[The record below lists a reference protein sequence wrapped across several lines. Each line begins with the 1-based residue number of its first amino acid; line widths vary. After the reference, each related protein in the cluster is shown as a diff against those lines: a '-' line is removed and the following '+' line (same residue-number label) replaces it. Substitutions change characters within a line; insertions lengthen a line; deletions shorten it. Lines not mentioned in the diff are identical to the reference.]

1 MKEFHFTTEKE
12 QAEIEQIL
20 LQRKKKRST
29 QQITFLAIFLFI
41 IAIIILYCFRMVI
54 YTEFNGYV
62 VVHNVRFRASED
74 IFVYDIY
81 KHNGDL
87 VKPGDTIYSYV
98 SLNWFHEIGNINT
111 ESSVIVKSRDLKLQ
125 YGLAYQNLAVLRAKM
140 QEIKR
145 QIELEDHNIRFGLS
159 DNVHKLNLE
168 RDYKETEE
176 ELKAEQR
183 KLHVLQKAIGESQ
196 EAVNRLGLINDG
208 GFSIQHVRNQ
218 KKMKDLGLVHYTI
231 AADSSLVTKNWISE
245 LSLVLRGEDI
255 IETQSFDLD
264 RDNTY
269 IMAYVTPRKANKLNR
284 GFKATIIVNDDI
296 QYTATVI
303 SMGAR
308 TEEIPEAYR
317 NNLSK
322 DHIAAIAVLR
332 IDDGQKIP
340 FWSLVNG
347 MPVLIRFKNMDYED
361 VLPNDY
367 LQLKTPKGLE
377 VPDIVKKYLYEK
389 RRTKDK

>member
-1 MKEFHFTTEKE
+1 MKNFHFTTEHK

-20 LQRKKKRST
+20 WQRKKKIAK
-29 QQITFLAIFLFI
+29 QQLFFLTIFIFI
-41 IAIIILYCFRMVI
+41 VFVVILYCIKKVL
-54 YTEFNGYV
+54 YTEFDGYV

-74 IFVYDIY
+74 IFVHDIY

-87 VKPGDTIYSYV
+87 IKPGDTIYSYV
-98 SLNWFHEIGNINT
+98 SLGWFHEIGDINS
-111 ESSVIVKSRDLKLQ
+111 ESEVVVKSRDLKLQ
-125 YGLAYQNLAVLRAKM
+125 YGLAYQNLAVIKTRL

-145 QIELEDHNIRFGLS
+145 QIDLEDHNIRFGLS

-168 RDYKETEE
+168 REYKETEE
-176 ELKAEQR
+176 ELKSQQR
-183 KLHVLQKAIGESQ
+183 KLYVLKNAIDESKN
-196 EAVNRLGLINDG
+196 AVERLNSVNNS
-208 GFSIQHVRNQ
+208 GFTIQDVRDK
-218 KKMKDLGLVHYTI
+218 KKMKELGMVHYTI

-255 IETQSFDLD
+255 LETQSFDLEK
-264 RDNTY
+264 DNVY
-269 IMAYVTPRKANKLNR
+269 VMAYVTPKRAKYLNR
-284 GFKATIIVNDDI
+284 GFKATIIVNDDVE
-296 QYTATVI
+296 YTATVV

-332 IDDGQKIP
+332 IDDKQEIP

-347 MPVLIRFKNMDYED
+347 MPVIIRFDNRDYKE
-361 VLPNDY
+361 VSPEEY
-367 LQLKTPKGLE
+367 LQLTTPRGLKIPE
-377 VPDIVKKYLYEK
+377 AVKNHLHNKK
-389 RRTKDK
+389 R

>member
-1 MKEFHFTTEKE
+1 MKNFHFTTEHK

-20 LQRKKKRST
+20 WQRKKKIAK
-29 QQITFLAIFLFI
+29 QQLFFLTIFIFI
-41 IAIIILYCFRMVI
+41 VFVVILYCIKKVL
-54 YTEFNGYV
+54 YTEFDGYV

-74 IFVYDIY
+74 IFVHDIY

-87 VKPGDTIYSYV
+87 IKPGDTIYSYV
-98 SLNWFHEIGNINT
+98 SLGWFHEIGDINS
-111 ESSVIVKSRDLKLQ
+111 ESEVVVKSRDLKLQ
-125 YGLAYQNLAVLRAKM
+125 YGLAYQNLAVIKTRL

-145 QIELEDHNIRFGLS
+145 QIDLEDHNIRFGLS

-168 RDYKETEE
+168 REYKETEE
-176 ELKAEQR
+176 ELKSQQR
-183 KLHVLQKAIGESQ
+183 KLYVLKNAIDESKN
-196 EAVNRLGLINDG
+196 AVERLNSVNNS
-208 GFSIQHVRNQ
+208 GFTIQDVRNK
-218 KKMKDLGLVHYTI
+218 KKMKELGMVHYTI

-255 IETQSFDLD
+255 LETQSFDLEK
-264 RDNTY
+264 DNVY
-269 IMAYVTPRKANKLNR
+269 VMAYVTPKRAKYLNR
-284 GFKATIIVNDDI
+284 GFKATIIVNDDVE
-296 QYTATVI
+296 YTAPVV

-332 IDDGQKIP
+332 IDDKQEIP

-347 MPVLIRFKNMDYED
+347 MPVIIRFDNRDYKE
-361 VLPNDY
+361 VSPEEY
-367 LQLKTPKGLE
+367 LQLTTPRGLKIPE
-377 VPDIVKKYLYEK
+377 AVKNHLYNKK
-389 RRTKDK
+389 R

>member
-1 MKEFHFTTEKE
+1 MKNFHFTTEHK

-20 LQRKKKRST
+20 WQRKKKIAK
-29 QQITFLAIFLFI
+29 QQLFFLTIFIFI
-41 IAIIILYCFRMVI
+41 VFVVILYCIKKVL
-54 YTEFNGYV
+54 YTEFDGYV

-74 IFVYDIY
+74 IFVHDIY

-87 VKPGDTIYSYV
+87 IKPGDTIYSYV
-98 SLNWFHEIGNINT
+98 SLGWFHEIGDINS
-111 ESSVIVKSRDLKLQ
+111 ESEVVVKSRDLKLQ
-125 YGLAYQNLAVLRAKM
+125 YGLAYQNLAVIKTRL

-145 QIELEDHNIRFGLS
+145 QIDLEDHNIRFGLS

-168 RDYKETEE
+168 REYKETEE
-176 ELKAEQR
+176 ELKSQQR
-183 KLHVLQKAIGESQ
+183 KLYVLQNAINESKN
-196 EAVNRLGLINDG
+196 AVDRLNSVNNS
-208 GFSIQHVRNQ
+208 GFTIQDVRNK
-218 KKMKDLGLVHYTI
+218 KKMKELGMVHYTI

-255 IETQSFDLD
+255 LETQSFDLEK
-264 RDNTY
+264 DNVY
-269 IMAYVTPRKANKLNR
+269 VMAYVTPKRAKYLNR
-284 GFKATIIVNDDI
+284 GFKATIIVNDDVE
-296 QYTATVI
+296 YTATVV

-332 IDDGQKIP
+332 IDDKQEIP

-347 MPVLIRFKNMDYED
+347 MPVIIRFDNRDYKE
-361 VLPNDY
+361 VSPKEY
-367 LQLKTPKGLE
+367 LQLTTPRGLKIPE
-377 VPDIVKKYLYEK
+377 AVKNHLYNKK
-389 RRTKDK
+389 R

>member
-1 MKEFHFTTEKE
+1 MKNFHFTTEHK

-20 LQRKKKRST
+20 WQRKKKIAK
-29 QQITFLAIFLFI
+29 QQLFFLTLFI
-41 IAIIILYCFRMVI
+41 FIVFVVILYCIKKVL
-54 YTEFNGYV
+54 YTEFDGYV

-74 IFVYDIY
+74 IFVHDIY

-87 VKPGDTIYSYV
+87 IKPGDTIYSYV
-98 SLNWFHEIGNINT
+98 SLGWFHEIGDINS
-111 ESSVIVKSRDLKLQ
+111 ESEVVVKSRDLKLQ
-125 YGLAYQNLAVLRAKM
+125 YGLAYQNLAVIKTRL

-145 QIELEDHNIRFGLS
+145 QIDLEDHNIRFGLS

-168 RDYKETEE
+168 REYKETEE
-176 ELKAEQR
+176 ELKSQQR
-183 KLHVLQKAIGESQ
+183 KLYVLKNAIDESKN
-196 EAVNRLGLINDG
+196 AVDRLNSVNDS
-208 GFSIQHVRNQ
+208 GFTIQDVRNK
-218 KKMKDLGLVHYTI
+218 KKMKELGMVHYTI

-255 IETQSFDLD
+255 LETQSFDLEK
-264 RDNTY
+264 DNVY
-269 IMAYVTPRKANKLNR
+269 VMAYVTPKRAKYLNR
-284 GFKATIIVNDDI
+284 GFKATIIVNDDVE
-296 QYTATVI
+296 YTATVV

-332 IDDGQKIP
+332 IDDKQEIP

-347 MPVLIRFKNMDYED
+347 MPVIIRFDNRDYKE
-361 VLPNDY
+361 VSPEEY
-367 LQLKTPKGLE
+367 LQLTTPRGLKIPE
-377 VPDIVKKYLYEK
+377 AVKNHLYNKK
-389 RRTKDK
+389 R

>member
-1 MKEFHFTTEKE
+1 MKDFHFTTEKE

-20 LQRKKKRST
+20 LQRKKKKSK
-29 QQITFLAIFLFI
+29 QQLLFLSIFIFI
-41 IAIIILYCFRMVI
+41 VVIVILYCIRMVLF
-54 YTEFNGYV
+54 TEFNGYV

-74 IFVYDIY
+74 IFVHDIY

-98 SLNWFHEIGNINT
+98 SMDWFHEIGNINS
-111 ESSVIVKSRDLKLQ
+111 ESEVLVKARDLKLQ
-125 YGLAYQNLAVLRAKM
+125 YGLAYQNLAVLQAKI

-168 RDYKETEE
+168 REYKETEE
-176 ELKAEQR
+176 QLKAEQR
-183 KLHVLQKAIGESQ
+183 KLYVLQKAINESKD
-196 EAVNRLGLINDG
+196 AVDRLGQVNSG
-208 GFSIQHVRNQ
+208 GFSIQHVRDKN
-218 KKMKDLGLVHYTI
+218 KMKKLGLVHYTI
-231 AADSSLVTKNWISE
+231 AADSGLVTKNWISE

-255 IETQSFDLD
+255 IETQSFNLEK
-264 RDNTY
+264 DNVY
-269 IMAYVTPRKANKLNR
+269 VMAYVTPDRANKLNR
-284 GFKATIIVNDDI
+284 GFKAKVIINKDVE
-296 QYTATVI
+296 YTATVV

-332 IDDGQKIP
+332 IDNGQRIP

-347 MPVLIRFKNMDYED
+347 MPVLIRFNNLDYKD
-361 VLPNDY
+361 VRPEEYML
-367 LQLKTPKGLE
+367 LKTPKGLE
-377 VPDIVKKYLYEK
+377 VPEGIKEHVKSK
-389 RRTKDK
+389 

>member
-1 MKEFHFTTEKE
+1 MKDFHFSSEKE

-20 LQRKKKRST
+20 LQRKKKISR
-29 QQITFLAIFLFI
+29 QQMLFLCIFLLI
-41 IAIIILYCFRMVI
+41 LTVIALYCIKKVL
-54 YTEFNGYV
+54 YTEFDGYV

-74 IFVYDIY
+74 IFVHDIY

-98 SLNWFHEIGNINT
+98 SLNTFHEIGNINS
-111 ESSVIVKSRDLKLQ
+111 ESPIVVKSRDLKLQ
-125 YGLAYQNLAVLRAKM
+125 YGLAYQNLAQIRAKM

-168 RDYKETEE
+168 RDYKEAEE
-176 ELKAEQR
+176 ELKTQQR
-183 KLHVLQKAIGESQ
+183 KLNVLQKAIGESK
-196 EAVNRLGLINDG
+196 EAVERLGEVSSG
-208 GFSIQHVRNQ
+208 GVTIQNVRNK
-218 KKMKDLGLVHYTI
+218 KKMRDLGLVHYTV
-231 AADSSLVTKNWISE
+231 AADSGLVTKNWISE

-255 IETQSFDLD
+255 IETQSFDLAK
-264 RDNTY
+264 DNVY
-269 IMAYVTPRKANKLNR
+269 VMAYVLPGRANKLNR
-284 GFKATIIVNDDI
+284 GFKGKVIVNDDVE
-296 QYTATVI
+296 YMATVV

-322 DHIAAIAVLR
+322 DHTAAIAVLQ
-332 IDDGQKIP
+332 IDPGQKIP

-347 MPVLIRFKNMDYED
+347 MPVVIRFNNWEYED
-361 VLPNDY
+361 VKPEEY
-367 LQLKTPKGLE
+367 LMLTTPKGLW
-377 VPDIVKKYLYEK
+377 VPDSLKHNIN
-389 RRTKDK
+389 R

>member
-1 MKEFHFTTEKE
+1 MKDFHFTTEKE

-20 LQRKKKRST
+20 LQRKKKKSK
-29 QQITFLAIFLFI
+29 QQLLFLSIFIFI
-41 IAIIILYCFRMVI
+41 VVIIILYCIRMVLF
-54 YTEFNGYV
+54 TDFNGYV

-74 IFVYDIY
+74 IFVHDIY

-87 VKPGDTIYSYV
+87 VIPGDTIYSYV
-98 SLNWFHEIGNINT
+98 SIDWFHEIGNINT
-111 ESSVIVKSRDLKLQ
+111 ESAVVVKARDLKLQ
-125 YGLAYQNLAVLRAKM
+125 YGLAYQNLAVLRAKL

-168 RDYKETEE
+168 REYKETEE
-176 ELKAEQR
+176 LLKAEQR
-183 KLHVLQKAIGESQ
+183 KLYVFQKAINESKD
-196 EAVNRLGLINDG
+196 AVDRLGQVNTGD
-208 GFSIQHVRNQ
+208 FSIQYIRDK
-218 KKMKDLGLVHYTI
+218 KKMKEWGFVHSEI

-255 IETQSFDLD
+255 IETQSFNLEK
-264 RDNTY
+264 DNVY
-269 IMAYVTPRKANKLNR
+269 VMAYVSPDRANKLNR
-284 GFKATIIVNDDI
+284 GFKAKIMVNKDVE
-296 QYTATVI
+296 YTATVV

-332 IDDGQKIP
+332 IDDGQRIP

-347 MPVLIRFKNMDYED
+347 MPVVVRFNNLNYND
-361 VLPNDY
+361 VLPEEY
-367 LQLKTPKGLE
+367 LLLKTPKGLE
-377 VPDIVKKYLYEK
+377 VPEQVKNQLNH
-389 RRTKDK
+389 

>member
-1 MKEFHFTTEKE
+1 MQEFHFTTEKE

-20 LQRKKKRST
+20 WQRKKKKSK
-29 QQITFLAIFLFI
+29 QQLLFLSFFIFI
-41 IAIIILYCFRMVI
+41 VIIIVLYCFRMVL
-54 YTEFNGYV
+54 YTDFNGYV
-62 VVHNVRFRASED
+62 VVHNVRIRASED
-74 IFVYDIY
+74 VFVHDIY

-98 SLNWFHEIGNINT
+98 SMNWFHELGNINT
-111 ESSVIVKSRDLKLQ
+111 ESAVVVKSRDLKLQ

-159 DNVHKLNLE
+159 SNVHKLNLE

-183 KLHVLQKAIGESQ
+183 KLYVLQKAINESKD
-196 EAVNRLGLINDG
+196 AVDRLGQVNNG
-208 GFSIQHVRNQ
+208 GFSIQNVRDK
-218 KKMKDLGLVHYTI
+218 KKMRDLGMVHYTI
-231 AADSSLVTKNWISE
+231 AADSGLVTKYWISE

-255 IETQSFDLD
+255 IEMQSFNLEK
-264 RDNTY
+264 DNVY
-269 IMAYVTPRKANKLNR
+269 VMAYVTPQRAKFLNR
-284 GFKATIIVNDDI
+284 GFKATVIVNDDVE
-296 QYTATVI
+296 YTATVV

-308 TEEIPEAYR
+308 TEEIPHAYR

-332 IDDGQKIP
+332 IDDGQRIP

-347 MPVLIRFKNMDYED
+347 MPVLIRFNNLDYD
-361 VLPNDY
+361 QVKPNEY
-367 LQLKTPKGLE
+367 IMLETPKGLV
-377 VPDIVKKYLYEK
+377 VPEK
-389 RRTKDK
+389 MKNELNH

>member
-1 MKEFHFTTEKE
+1 MKDFHFTTEKE

-20 LQRKKKRST
+20 LQRKKKQSK
-29 QQITFLAIFLFI
+29 QQLLFLGIFIFIVII
-41 IAIIILYCFRMVI
+41 IALYCMRRVL
-54 YTEFNGYV
+54 YTDFDGYV

-74 IFVYDIY
+74 IFVHDIY

-98 SLNWFHEIGNINT
+98 SLDWFHEIGNINT
-111 ESSVIVKSRDLKLQ
+111 ESAIVVKSRDLKLQ
-125 YGLAYQNLAVLRAKM
+125 YGLAYQNLAVLKAKM
-140 QEIKR
+140 QEIQR

-176 ELKAEQR
+176 QLKAEQR
-183 KLHVLQKAIGESQ
+183 KLYVLQKAINESKD
-196 EAVNRLGLINDG
+196 AVDRLGQVNNG
-208 GFSIQHVRNQ
+208 GFSIQNVRNK
-218 KKMKDLGLVHYTI
+218 KKMQELGMVHYTI
-231 AADSSLVTKNWISE
+231 AADSGLVTKNWISE

-255 IETQSFDLD
+255 IETQSFNLEK
-264 RDNTY
+264 DNVY
-269 IMAYVTPRKANKLNR
+269 VMAYVTPNRAKFLNR
-284 GFKATIIVNDDI
+284 GFKAKVIVNDDVE
-296 QYTATVI
+296 YTATVV

-332 IDDGQKIP
+332 IDDGQRIP
-340 FWSLVNG
+340 FWSLLNC
-347 MPVLIRFKNMDYED
+347 MPVLIRFNNLEYEQ
-361 VLPNDY
+361 VKPEEY
-367 LQLKTPKGLE
+367 LLLKTPKGLE
-377 VPDIVKKYLYEK
+377 VPEQVKDHLKH
-389 RRTKDK
+389 

>member
-1 MKEFHFTTEKE
+1 MKDFHFTTEKE

-20 LQRKKKRST
+20 LQRKKKQSK
-29 QQITFLAIFLFI
+29 QQLLFLGIFIFI
-41 IAIIILYCFRMVI
+41 IIIIALYCMRRVL
-54 YTEFNGYV
+54 YTDFDGYV

-74 IFVYDIY
+74 IFVHDIY

-98 SLNWFHEIGNINT
+98 SLDWFHEIGNINT
-111 ESSVIVKSRDLKLQ
+111 ESAIVVKSRDLKLQ
-125 YGLAYQNLAVLRAKM
+125 YGLAYQNLAVLKAKM
-140 QEIKR
+140 QEIQR

-168 RDYKETEE
+168 RDYKATEE
-176 ELKAEQR
+176 QLKAEQR
-183 KLHVLQKAIGESQ
+183 KLYVLQKAINESKD
-196 EAVNRLGLINDG
+196 AVDRLDQVNSG
-208 GFSIQHVRNQ
+208 GFTIQNVRNK
-218 KKMKDLGLVHYTI
+218 KKMQELGMVHYTI
-231 AADSSLVTKNWISE
+231 AADSGLVTKNWISE

-255 IETQSFDLD
+255 IETQSFNLEK
-264 RDNTY
+264 DNVY
-269 IMAYVTPRKANKLNR
+269 VMAYVTPNRAKFLNR
-284 GFKATIIVNDDI
+284 GFKAKVIVNDDVE
-296 QYTATVI
+296 YTATVV

-332 IDDGQKIP
+332 IEAGQRIP

-347 MPVLIRFKNMDYED
+347 MPVLIRFNNLEYEQ
-361 VLPNDY
+361 VKPEEY
-367 LQLKTPKGLE
+367 LLLKTPKGLE
-377 VPDIVKKYLYEK
+377 VPEQVKDHLKH
-389 RRTKDK
+389 

>member
-1 MKEFHFTTEKE
+1 MKNFHFTTEHK

-20 LQRKKKRST
+20 WQRKKKIAK
-29 QQITFLAIFLFI
+29 QQLFFLTIFIFI
-41 IAIIILYCFRMVI
+41 MFVVILYCIKKVL
-54 YTEFNGYV
+54 YTEFDGYV

-74 IFVYDIY
+74 IFVHDIY

-87 VKPGDTIYSYV
+87 IKPGDTIYSYV
-98 SLNWFHEIGNINT
+98 SLGWFHEIGDINT
-111 ESSVIVKSRDLKLQ
+111 ESEVVVKSRDLKLQ
-125 YGLAYQNLAVLRAKM
+125 YGLAYQNLAVIKTRL

-145 QIELEDHNIRFGLS
+145 QIDLEDHNIRFGLS

-168 RDYKETEE
+168 REYKETEE
-176 ELKAEQR
+176 ELKSQQR
-183 KLHVLQKAIGESQ
+183 KLYVLKNAIDESKN
-196 EAVNRLGLINDG
+196 AVDRLESVTNN
-208 GFSIQHVRNQ
+208 GFSIQDVRDK
-218 KKMKDLGLVHYTI
+218 KKMKELGMVHYTI

-255 IETQSFDLD
+255 LETQSFDLEK
-264 RDNTY
+264 DNVY
-269 IMAYVTPRKANKLNR
+269 VMAYVTPKRAKYLNR
-284 GFKATIIVNDDI
+284 GFKATIIVNDDVE
-296 QYTATVI
+296 YTATVV

-332 IDDGQKIP
+332 IDDKQEIP

-347 MPVLIRFKNMDYED
+347 MPVIIRFDNRDYKE
-361 VLPNDY
+361 VSPEEY
-367 LQLKTPKGLE
+367 LQLTTPRGLKIPE
-377 VPDIVKKYLYEK
+377 AVKNHLYNKK
-389 RRTKDK
+389 R

>member
-1 MKEFHFTTEKE
+1 MKDFHFTTEKE

-20 LQRKKKRST
+20 LQRKKKQSK
-29 QQITFLAIFLFI
+29 QQLLFLGIFIFIVII
-41 IAIIILYCFRMVI
+41 IALYCMRRVL
-54 YTEFNGYV
+54 YTDFDGYV

-74 IFVYDIY
+74 IFVHDIY

-98 SLNWFHEIGNINT
+98 SLDWFHEIGNINT
-111 ESSVIVKSRDLKLQ
+111 ESAIVVKSRDLKLQ
-125 YGLAYQNLAVLRAKM
+125 YGLAYQNLAVLKAKM
-140 QEIKR
+140 QEIQR

-168 RDYKETEE
+168 RDYKATEE
-176 ELKAEQR
+176 QLKAEQR
-183 KLHVLQKAIGESQ
+183 KLYVLQKAINESK
-196 EAVNRLGLINDG
+196 EAVDRLDQVNSG
-208 GFSIQHVRNQ
+208 GFTIQNVRNK
-218 KKMKDLGLVHYTI
+218 KKMQELGMVHYTI
-231 AADSSLVTKNWISE
+231 AADSGLVTKNWISE

-255 IETQSFDLD
+255 IETQSFNLEK
-264 RDNTY
+264 DNVY
-269 IMAYVTPRKANKLNR
+269 VMAYVTPNRAKFLNR
-284 GFKATIIVNDDI
+284 GFKAKVIVNDDVE
-296 QYTATVI
+296 YTATVV

-332 IDDGQKIP
+332 IDDGQRIP

-347 MPVLIRFKNMDYED
+347 MPVLIRFNNLEYEQ
-361 VLPNDY
+361 VKPEEY
-367 LQLKTPKGLE
+367 LLLKTPKGLE
-377 VPDIVKKYLYEK
+377 VPEQVKDHLKH
-389 RRTKDK
+389 

>member
-1 MKEFHFTTEKE
+1 MKNFHFTTEHK

-20 LQRKKKRST
+20 WQRKKKIAK
-29 QQITFLAIFLFI
+29 QQLFFLTIFIFI
-41 IAIIILYCFRMVI
+41 VFIVILYCIKKVL
-54 YTEFNGYV
+54 YTEFDGYV

-74 IFVYDIY
+74 IFVHDIY

-87 VKPGDTIYSYV
+87 IKPGDTIYSYV
-98 SLNWFHEIGNINT
+98 SLGWFHEIGDINS
-111 ESSVIVKSRDLKLQ
+111 ESEVVVKSRDLKLQ
-125 YGLAYQNLAVLRAKM
+125 YGLAYQNLAVIKTRL

-145 QIELEDHNIRFGLS
+145 QIDLEDHNIRFGLS

-168 RDYKETEE
+168 REYKETEE
-176 ELKAEQR
+176 ELKSQQR
-183 KLHVLQKAIGESQ
+183 KLYVLQNAINESKN
-196 EAVNRLGLINDG
+196 AVDRLTSVTDN
-208 GFSIQHVRNQ
+208 GFSIQDVRNK
-218 KKMKDLGLVHYTI
+218 KKMKELGMVHYTI

-255 IETQSFDLD
+255 LETQSFDLEK
-264 RDNTY
+264 DNVY
-269 IMAYVTPRKANKLNR
+269 VMAYVTPKRAKYLNR
-284 GFKATIIVNDDI
+284 GFKATIIVNDDVE
-296 QYTATVI
+296 YTATVV

-332 IDDGQKIP
+332 IDDKQEIP

-347 MPVLIRFKNMDYED
+347 MPVIIRFDNRDYKE
-361 VLPNDY
+361 VSPEEY
-367 LQLKTPKGLE
+367 LQLITPRGLKIPE
-377 VPDIVKKYLYEK
+377 AVKNHLHNKK
-389 RRTKDK
+389 R

>member
-389 RRTKDK
+389 RRTKNE

>member
-1 MKEFHFTTEKE
+1 K
-12 QAEIEQIL
+12 
-20 LQRKKKRST
+20 RKKKRST

-347 MPVLIRFKNMDYED
+347 MPVVIRFKNMDYED

-389 RRTKDK
+389 RRTKNE

>member
-1 MKEFHFTTEKE
+1 MKDFHFTTEKE

-20 LQRKKKRST
+20 LQRKKKKSK
-29 QQITFLAIFLFI
+29 QQLLFLSIFIFI
-41 IAIIILYCFRMVI
+41 IAIVILYCIRMVLF
-54 YTEFNGYV
+54 TEFNGYV

-74 IFVYDIY
+74 IFVHDIY

-98 SLNWFHEIGNINT
+98 SMDWFHEIGNINS
-111 ESSVIVKSRDLKLQ
+111 ESAVLVKARDLKLQ
-125 YGLAYQNLAVLRAKM
+125 YGLAYQNLAVLRAKL

-176 ELKAEQR
+176 QLKAEQR
-183 KLHVLQKAIGESQ
+183 KLYVLQKAINESKD
-196 EAVNRLGLINDG
+196 AVDRLGQVNTG
-208 GFSIQHVRNQ
+208 GFSIQHVRD
-218 KKMKDLGLVHYTI
+218 KRKMKELGMVHYTV
-231 AADSSLVTKNWISE
+231 AADSGLVTKNWISE

-255 IETQSFDLD
+255 IETQSFNLEK
-264 RDNTY
+264 DNVY
-269 IMAYVTPRKANKLNR
+269 VMAYVTPDRANKLNR
-284 GFKATIIVNDDI
+284 GFKAKVIINKDVE
-296 QYTATVI
+296 YTATVV

-332 IDDGQKIP
+332 IDNGQQIP

-347 MPVLIRFKNMDYED
+347 MPVLIRFNNLDYND
-361 VLPNDY
+361 VRPEEY
-367 LQLKTPKGLE
+367 LMLKTPRGLE
-377 VPDIVKKYLYEK
+377 VPESIKEHVKSK
-389 RRTKDK
+389 

>member
-1 MKEFHFTTEKE
+1 MKNFHFTTEHK

-20 LQRKKKRST
+20 WQRKKKIAK
-29 QQITFLAIFLFI
+29 QQLFFLTIFIFI
-41 IAIIILYCFRMVI
+41 VFVVILYCIKKVL
-54 YTEFNGYV
+54 YTEFDGYV

-74 IFVYDIY
+74 IFVHDIY

-87 VKPGDTIYSYV
+87 IKPGDTIYSYV
-98 SLNWFHEIGNINT
+98 SLGWFHEIGDINS
-111 ESSVIVKSRDLKLQ
+111 ESEVVVKSRDLKLQ
-125 YGLAYQNLAVLRAKM
+125 YGLAYQNLAVIKTRL

-145 QIELEDHNIRFGLS
+145 QIDLEDHNIRFGLS

-168 RDYKETEE
+168 REYKETEE
-176 ELKAEQR
+176 ELKSQQR
-183 KLHVLQKAIGESQ
+183 KLYVLQNAINESKN
-196 EAVNRLGLINDG
+196 AVDRLNSVNNS
-208 GFSIQHVRNQ
+208 GFTIQDVRDK
-218 KKMKDLGLVHYTI
+218 KKMKELGMVHYTI

-255 IETQSFDLD
+255 LETQSFDLEK
-264 RDNTY
+264 DNVY
-269 IMAYVTPRKANKLNR
+269 VMAYVTPKRAKYLNR
-284 GFKATIIVNDDI
+284 GFKATIIVNDDVE
-296 QYTATVI
+296 YTATVV

-332 IDDGQKIP
+332 IDDKQEIP

-347 MPVLIRFKNMDYED
+347 MPVIIRFDNRKYKE
-361 VLPNDY
+361 VSPEEY
-367 LQLKTPKGLE
+367 LQLTTPRGLKIPE
-377 VPDIVKKYLYEK
+377 AVKNHLYNKK
-389 RRTKDK
+389 R

>member
-1 MKEFHFTTEKE
+1 MKNFHFTTEHK

-20 LQRKKKRST
+20 WQRKKKIT
-29 QQITFLAIFLFI
+29 KQQLFFLTIFIFI
-41 IAIIILYCFRMVI
+41 VFVVILYCIKKVL
-54 YTEFNGYV
+54 YTEFDGYV

-74 IFVYDIY
+74 IFVHDIY

-87 VKPGDTIYSYV
+87 IKPGDTIYSYV
-98 SLNWFHEIGNINT
+98 SLGWFHEIGDINS
-111 ESSVIVKSRDLKLQ
+111 ESEVVVKSRDLKLQ
-125 YGLAYQNLAVLRAKM
+125 YGLAYQNLAVIKTRL

-145 QIELEDHNIRFGLS
+145 QIDLEDHNIRFGLS

-168 RDYKETEE
+168 REYKETEE
-176 ELKAEQR
+176 ELKSQQR
-183 KLHVLQKAIGESQ
+183 KLYVLKNAIDESKN
-196 EAVNRLGLINDG
+196 AVERLNSVNNS
-208 GFSIQHVRNQ
+208 GFTIQDVRDK
-218 KKMKDLGLVHYTI
+218 KKMKELGMVHYTI

-255 IETQSFDLD
+255 LETQSFDLEK
-264 RDNTY
+264 DNVY
-269 IMAYVTPRKANKLNR
+269 VMAYVTPKRAKYLNR
-284 GFKATIIVNDDI
+284 GFKATIIVNDDVE
-296 QYTATVI
+296 YTATVV

-332 IDDGQKIP
+332 IDDKQEIP

-347 MPVLIRFKNMDYED
+347 MPVIIRFDNRDYKE
-361 VLPNDY
+361 VSPEEY
-367 LQLKTPKGLE
+367 LQLTTPRGLKIPE
-377 VPDIVKKYLYEK
+377 AVKNHLYNKK
-389 RRTKDK
+389 R

>member
-1 MKEFHFTTEKE
+1 MKNFHFTTEHK

-20 LQRKKKRST
+20 WQRKKKIAK
-29 QQITFLAIFLFI
+29 QQLFFLTIFIFI
-41 IAIIILYCFRMVI
+41 VFVVILYCIKKVL
-54 YTEFNGYV
+54 YTEFDGYV

-74 IFVYDIY
+74 IFVHDIY

-87 VKPGDTIYSYV
+87 IKPGDTIYSYV
-98 SLNWFHEIGNINT
+98 SLGWFHEIGDINT
-111 ESSVIVKSRDLKLQ
+111 ESEVVVKSRDLKLQ
-125 YGLAYQNLAVLRAKM
+125 YGLAYQNLAVIKTRL

-145 QIELEDHNIRFGLS
+145 QIDLEDHNIRFGLS

-168 RDYKETEE
+168 REYKETEE
-176 ELKAEQR
+176 ELKSQQR
-183 KLHVLQKAIGESQ
+183 KLYVLKNAIDESKN
-196 EAVNRLGLINDG
+196 AVDRLNSVNNS
-208 GFSIQHVRNQ
+208 GFTIQDVRNK
-218 KKMKDLGLVHYTI
+218 KKMKELGMVHYTI

-255 IETQSFDLD
+255 LETQSFDLEK
-264 RDNTY
+264 DNVY
-269 IMAYVTPRKANKLNR
+269 VMAYVTPKRAKYLNR
-284 GFKATIIVNDDI
+284 GFKATIIVNDDVE
-296 QYTATVI
+296 YTATVV

-332 IDDGQKIP
+332 IDDKQEIP

-347 MPVLIRFKNMDYED
+347 MPVIIRFDNRDYKE
-361 VLPNDY
+361 VSPEEY
-367 LQLKTPKGLE
+367 LQLTTPRGLKIPE
-377 VPDIVKKYLYEK
+377 AVKNHLYNKK
-389 RRTKDK
+389 R

>member
-1 MKEFHFTTEKE
+1 MKNFHFTTEHK

-20 LQRKKKRST
+20 WQRKKKIAK
-29 QQITFLAIFLFI
+29 QQLFFLTLFI
-41 IAIIILYCFRMVI
+41 FIVFVVILYCIKKVL
-54 YTEFNGYV
+54 YTEFDGYV

-74 IFVYDIY
+74 IFVHDIY

-87 VKPGDTIYSYV
+87 IKPGDTIYSYV
-98 SLNWFHEIGNINT
+98 SLGWFHEIGDINT
-111 ESSVIVKSRDLKLQ
+111 ESEVVVKSRDLKLQ
-125 YGLAYQNLAVLRAKM
+125 YGLAYQNLAVIKTRL

-145 QIELEDHNIRFGLS
+145 QIDLEDHNIRFGLS

-168 RDYKETEE
+168 REYKETEE
-176 ELKAEQR
+176 ELKSQQR
-183 KLHVLQKAIGESQ
+183 KLYVLKNAIDESKN
-196 EAVNRLGLINDG
+196 AVDRLESVTNN
-208 GFSIQHVRNQ
+208 GFSIQDVRDK
-218 KKMKDLGLVHYTI
+218 KKMKELGMVHYTI

-255 IETQSFDLD
+255 LETQSFDLEK
-264 RDNTY
+264 DNVY
-269 IMAYVTPRKANKLNR
+269 VMAYVTPKRAKYLNR
-284 GFKATIIVNDDI
+284 GFKATIIVNDDVE
-296 QYTATVI
+296 YTATVV

-332 IDDGQKIP
+332 IDDKQEIP

-347 MPVLIRFKNMDYED
+347 MPVIIRFDNRDYKE
-361 VLPNDY
+361 VSPEEY
-367 LQLKTPKGLE
+367 LQLTTPRGLKIPE
-377 VPDIVKKYLYEK
+377 AVKNHLYNKK
-389 RRTKDK
+389 R

>member
-140 QEIKR
+140 QEIK
-145 QIELEDHNIRFGLS
+145 
-159 DNVHKLNLE
+159 
-168 RDYKETEE
+168 
-176 ELKAEQR
+176 
-183 KLHVLQKAIGESQ
+183 KAI
-196 EAVNRLGLINDG
+196 
-208 GFSIQHVRNQ
+208 
-218 KKMKDLGLVHYTI
+218 
-231 AADSSLVTKNWISE
+231 
-245 LSLVLRGEDI
+245 
-255 IETQSFDLD
+255 
-264 RDNTY
+264 
-269 IMAYVTPRKANKLNR
+269 
-284 GFKATIIVNDDI
+284 
-296 QYTATVI
+296 
-303 SMGAR
+303 
-308 TEEIPEAYR
+308 
-317 NNLSK
+317 
-322 DHIAAIAVLR
+322 
-332 IDDGQKIP
+332 
-340 FWSLVNG
+340 
-347 MPVLIRFKNMDYED
+347 
-361 VLPNDY
+361 
-367 LQLKTPKGLE
+367 
-377 VPDIVKKYLYEK
+377 
-389 RRTKDK
+389 

>member
-1 MKEFHFTTEKE
+1 MKNFHFTTEHK

-20 LQRKKKRST
+20 WQRKKKIAK
-29 QQITFLAIFLFI
+29 QQLFFLTIFIFI
-41 IAIIILYCFRMVI
+41 VFVVILYCIKKVL
-54 YTEFNGYV
+54 YTEFDGYV

-74 IFVYDIY
+74 IFVHDIY

-87 VKPGDTIYSYV
+87 IKPGDTIYSYV
-98 SLNWFHEIGNINT
+98 SLGWFHEIGDINS
-111 ESSVIVKSRDLKLQ
+111 ESEVVVKSRDLKLQ
-125 YGLAYQNLAVLRAKM
+125 YGLAYQNLAVIKTRL

-145 QIELEDHNIRFGLS
+145 QIDLEDHNIRFGLS

-168 RDYKETEE
+168 REYKETEE
-176 ELKAEQR
+176 ELKSQQR
-183 KLHVLQKAIGESQ
+183 KLYVLQNAINESKN
-196 EAVNRLGLINDG
+196 AVDRLNSVNNS
-208 GFSIQHVRNQ
+208 GFSIQDVRNK
-218 KKMKDLGLVHYTI
+218 KKMKELGMVHYTI

-255 IETQSFDLD
+255 LETQSFDLEK
-264 RDNTY
+264 DNVY
-269 IMAYVTPRKANKLNR
+269 VMAYVTPKRAKYLNR
-284 GFKATIIVNDDI
+284 GFKATIIVNDDVE
-296 QYTATVI
+296 YTATVV

-332 IDDGQKIP
+332 IDDKQEIP

-347 MPVLIRFKNMDYED
+347 MPVIIRFDNRDYKE
-361 VLPNDY
+361 VSPEEY
-367 LQLKTPKGLE
+367 LQLTTPRGLKIPE
-377 VPDIVKKYLYEK
+377 AVKNHLYNKK
-389 RRTKDK
+389 R

>member
-1 MKEFHFTTEKE
+1 MKDFHFTTEKE

-20 LQRKKKRST
+20 LQRKKKQSK
-29 QQITFLAIFLFI
+29 QQLLFLSIFIFI
-41 IAIIILYCFRMVI
+41 VVIIMLYCIRMVLF
-54 YTEFNGYV
+54 TDFNGYV

-74 IFVYDIY
+74 IFVHEIY

-98 SLNWFHEIGNINT
+98 SLDWFHEIGNINT
-111 ESSVIVKSRDLKLQ
+111 ESAIVVKSRDLKLQ
-125 YGLAYQNLAVLRAKM
+125 YGLAYQNLAVLKAKM
-140 QEIKR
+140 QEIQR

-168 RDYKETEE
+168 RDYKATEE
-176 ELKAEQR
+176 QLKAEQR
-183 KLHVLQKAIGESQ
+183 KLYVLQKAINESKD
-196 EAVNRLGLINDG
+196 AVDRLDQVNSG
-208 GFSIQHVRNQ
+208 GFTIQNVRN
-218 KKMKDLGLVHYTI
+218 KKRMKELGMLHYTI

-255 IETQSFDLD
+255 IETQSFNLEK
-264 RDNTY
+264 DNVY
-269 IMAYVTPRKANKLNR
+269 VMAYVTPNRAKFLNR
-284 GFKATIIVNDDI
+284 GFKAKVIVNDDVE
-296 QYTATVI
+296 YTATVV

-332 IDDGQKIP
+332 IDDGQRIP

-347 MPVLIRFKNMDYED
+347 MPVLIRFNNLKYEQ
-361 VLPNDY
+361 VKPEEY
-367 LQLKTPKGLE
+367 LLLKTPKGLE
-377 VPDIVKKYLYEK
+377 VPEQVKDHLKH
-389 RRTKDK
+389 

>member
-1 MKEFHFTTEKE
+1 MKNFHFTTEHK

-20 LQRKKKRST
+20 WQRKKKIAK
-29 QQITFLAIFLFI
+29 QQLFFLTIFIFI
-41 IAIIILYCFRMVI
+41 VFVVILYCIKKVL
-54 YTEFNGYV
+54 YTEFDGYV

-74 IFVYDIY
+74 IFVHDIY

-87 VKPGDTIYSYV
+87 IKPGDTIYSYV
-98 SLNWFHEIGNINT
+98 SLGWFHEIGDINS
-111 ESSVIVKSRDLKLQ
+111 ESEVVVKSRDLKLQ
-125 YGLAYQNLAVLRAKM
+125 YGLAYQNLAVIKTRL

-145 QIELEDHNIRFGLS
+145 QIDLEDHNIRFGLS

-168 RDYKETEE
+168 REYKETEE
-176 ELKAEQR
+176 ELKSQQR
-183 KLHVLQKAIGESQ
+183 KLYVLQNAINESKN
-196 EAVNRLGLINDG
+196 AVDRLNSVNNS
-208 GFSIQHVRNQ
+208 GFTIQDVRNK
-218 KKMKDLGLVHYTI
+218 KKMKELGMVHYTI

-255 IETQSFDLD
+255 LETQSFDLEK
-264 RDNTY
+264 DNVY
-269 IMAYVTPRKANKLNR
+269 VMAYVTPKRAKYLNR
-284 GFKATIIVNDDI
+284 GFKATIIVNDDVE
-296 QYTATVI
+296 YTATVV

-332 IDDGQKIP
+332 IDDKQEIP

-347 MPVLIRFKNMDYED
+347 MPVIIRFDNRKYKE
-361 VLPNDY
+361 VSPEEY
-367 LQLKTPKGLE
+367 LQLTTPRGLKIPE
-377 VPDIVKKYLYEK
+377 AVKNHLYNKK
-389 RRTKDK
+389 R

>member
-1 MKEFHFTTEKE
+1 MKNFHFTTEHK

-20 LQRKKKRST
+20 WQRKKKIAK
-29 QQITFLAIFLFI
+29 QQLFFLTIFIFI
-41 IAIIILYCFRMVI
+41 VFVVILYCIKKVL
-54 YTEFNGYV
+54 YTEFDGYV

-74 IFVYDIY
+74 IFVHDIY

-87 VKPGDTIYSYV
+87 IKPGDTIYSYV
-98 SLNWFHEIGNINT
+98 SLGWFHEIGDINS
-111 ESSVIVKSRDLKLQ
+111 ESEVVVKSRDLKLQ
-125 YGLAYQNLAVLRAKM
+125 YGLAYQNLAVIKTRL

-145 QIELEDHNIRFGLS
+145 QIDLEDHNIRFGLS

-168 RDYKETEE
+168 REYKETEE
-176 ELKAEQR
+176 ELKSQQR
-183 KLHVLQKAIGESQ
+183 KLYVLQNAINESKN
-196 EAVNRLGLINDG
+196 AVERLNSVNNS
-208 GFSIQHVRNQ
+208 GFTIQDVRDK
-218 KKMKDLGLVHYTI
+218 KKMKELGMVHYTI

-255 IETQSFDLD
+255 LETQSFDLEK
-264 RDNTY
+264 DNVY
-269 IMAYVTPRKANKLNR
+269 VMAYVTPKRAKYLNR
-284 GFKATIIVNDDI
+284 GFKATIIVNDDVE
-296 QYTATVI
+296 YTATVV

-332 IDDGQKIP
+332 IDDKQEIP

-347 MPVLIRFKNMDYED
+347 MPVIIRFDNRDYKE
-361 VLPNDY
+361 VSPEEY
-367 LQLKTPKGLE
+367 LQLTTPRGLKIPE
-377 VPDIVKKYLYEK
+377 AVKNHLYNKK
-389 RRTKDK
+389 R

>member
-1 MKEFHFTTEKE
+1 MKNFHFTTEHK

-20 LQRKKKRST
+20 WQRKKKIAK
-29 QQITFLAIFLFI
+29 QQLFFLTIFIFI
-41 IAIIILYCFRMVI
+41 VFVVILYCIKKVL
-54 YTEFNGYV
+54 YTEFDGYV

-74 IFVYDIY
+74 IFVHDIY

-87 VKPGDTIYSYV
+87 IKPGDTIYSYV
-98 SLNWFHEIGNINT
+98 SLGWFHEIGDINS
-111 ESSVIVKSRDLKLQ
+111 ESEVVVKSRDLKLQ
-125 YGLAYQNLAVLRAKM
+125 YGLAYQNLAVIKTRL

-145 QIELEDHNIRFGLS
+145 QIDLEDHNIRFGLS

-168 RDYKETEE
+168 REYKETEE
-176 ELKAEQR
+176 ELKSQQR
-183 KLHVLQKAIGESQ
+183 KLYVLKNAIDESQ
-196 EAVNRLGLINDG
+196 NAVDRLNSVNNS
-208 GFSIQHVRNQ
+208 GFTIQDVRNK
-218 KKMKDLGLVHYTI
+218 KKMKELGMVHYTI

-255 IETQSFDLD
+255 LETQSFDLEK
-264 RDNTY
+264 DNVY
-269 IMAYVTPRKANKLNR
+269 VMAYVTPKRAKYLNR
-284 GFKATIIVNDDI
+284 GFKATIIVNDDVE
-296 QYTATVI
+296 YTATVV

-332 IDDGQKIP
+332 IDDKQEIP

-347 MPVLIRFKNMDYED
+347 MPVIIRFDNRDYKE
-361 VLPNDY
+361 VSPEEY
-367 LQLKTPKGLE
+367 LQLTTPRGLKIPE
-377 VPDIVKKYLYEK
+377 AVKNHLYNKK
-389 RRTKDK
+389 R

>member
-1 MKEFHFTTEKE
+1 MKNFHFTTEHK

-20 LQRKKKRST
+20 WQRKKKIAK
-29 QQITFLAIFLFI
+29 QQLFFLTIFIFI
-41 IAIIILYCFRMVI
+41 VFIVILYCI
-54 YTEFNGYV
+54 KKILYTEFDGYV

-74 IFVYDIY
+74 IFVHDIY

-87 VKPGDTIYSYV
+87 IKPGDTIYSYV
-98 SLNWFHEIGNINT
+98 SLGWFHEIGDINS
-111 ESSVIVKSRDLKLQ
+111 ESEVVVKSRDLKLQ
-125 YGLAYQNLAVLRAKM
+125 YGLAYQNLAVIKTRL

-145 QIELEDHNIRFGLS
+145 QIDLEDHNIRFGLS

-168 RDYKETEE
+168 REYKETEE
-176 ELKAEQR
+176 ELKSQQR
-183 KLHVLQKAIGESQ
+183 KLYVLKNAIDESKN
-196 EAVNRLGLINDG
+196 AVDRLESVTNN
-208 GFSIQHVRNQ
+208 GFSIQDVRDK
-218 KKMKDLGLVHYTI
+218 KKMKELGMVHYTI

-255 IETQSFDLD
+255 LETQSFDLEK
-264 RDNTY
+264 DNVY
-269 IMAYVTPRKANKLNR
+269 VMAYVTPKRAKYLNR
-284 GFKATIIVNDDI
+284 GFKATIIVNDDVE
-296 QYTATVI
+296 YTATVV

-332 IDDGQKIP
+332 IDDKQEIP

-347 MPVLIRFKNMDYED
+347 MPVIIRFDNRDYKE
-361 VLPNDY
+361 VSPEEY
-367 LQLKTPKGLE
+367 LQLITPRGLKIPE
-377 VPDIVKKYLYEK
+377 AVKNHLHNKK
-389 RRTKDK
+389 R